1 MQINKNMGEILKN
14 WEGEKITSNLV
25 RKNTSFQ
32 EKNSTFVRFKDKDE
46 KRVER
51 ILSEM
56 EKSYQRLEKVLDIF
70 NRMR

>member
-1 MQINKNMGEILKN
+1 MGEILKN
-14 WEGEKITSNLV
+14 WESEKITSNLV
-25 RKNTSFQ
+25 RKNPSFQ
-32 EKNSTFVRFKDKDE
+32 EKNSTFIRFKDKDE

-56 EKSYQRLEKVLDIF
+56 EESYQRLEKVLDIF

>member
-14 WEGEKITSNLV
+14 WESEKITSNLV
-25 RKNTSFQ
+25 RKDTSFQ

-56 EKSYQRLEKVLDIF
+56 EESYQRLEKVLDIF

>member
-14 WEGEKITSNLV
+14 WESEKITSNLV
-25 RKNTSFQ
+25 RKDTSFQ
-32 EKNSTFVRFKDKDE
+32 EKNSPFVRFKDKDE

-56 EKSYQRLEKVLDIF
+56 EESYQRLEKVLDIF

>member
-1 MQINKNMGEILKN
+1 MQISKNMGGILKN
-14 WEGEKITSNLV
+14 WESQKITSNLV
-25 RKNTSFQ
+25 RKNPSFQ
-32 EKNSTFVRFKDKDE
+32 EKNSSLTRFKDKDE

-56 EKSYQRLEKVLDIF
+56 EESYQRLEKVLDIF

>member
-1 MQINKNMGEILKN
+1 MGEILKN
-14 WEGEKITSNLV
+14 WESEKITSNLV
-25 RKNTSFQ
+25 RKNPSFQ
-32 EKNSTFVRFKDKDE
+32 EKNSSLTRFKDKDE

-56 EKSYQRLEKVLDIF
+56 EESYQRLEKVLDIF

>member
-1 MQINKNMGEILKN
+1 MGEMLKN
-14 WEGEKITSNLV
+14 WESEKITSNV
-25 RKNTSFQ
+25 GRKVTSFQ
-32 EKNSTFVRFKDKDE
+32 EKSSPFIRFKDKDD

-56 EKSYQRLEKVLDIF
+56 EESYQRLEKVLDIF

>member
-1 MQINKNMGEILKN
+1 MGEILKN
-14 WEGEKITSNLV
+14 WESEKITSNLG

-32 EKNSTFVRFKDKDE
+32 EKNSPFIRFKDKDE

-56 EKSYQRLEKVLDIF
+56 EESYQRLEKVLDIF

>member
-1 MQINKNMGEILKN
+1 MQISKNMGEILKN
-14 WEGEKITSNLV
+14 WESEKITSNLV

-56 EKSYQRLEKVLDIF
+56 EESYQRLEKVLDIF

>member
-1 MQINKNMGEILKN
+1 MGGILKN
-14 WEGEKITSNLV
+14 WESQKITSNLV
-25 RKNTSFQ
+25 RKNPSFQ
-32 EKNSTFVRFKDKDE
+32 EKNSSLTRFKDKDE

-56 EKSYQRLEKVLDIF
+56 EESYQRLEKVLDIF

>member
-1 MQINKNMGEILKN
+1 MQISKNMGEILKN
-14 WEGEKITSNLV
+14 WKSEKITSNLV

-56 EKSYQRLEKVLDIF
+56 EESYQRLEKVLDIF

>member
-1 MQINKNMGEILKN
+1 MQISKNMGEILKN
-14 WEGEKITSNLV
+14 WESQKITSNLV
-25 RKNTSFQ
+25 RKNPSFQ
-32 EKNSTFVRFKDKDE
+32 EKNSSLTRFKDKDE

-56 EKSYQRLEKVLDIF
+56 EESYQRLEKVLDIF

>member
-1 MQINKNMGEILKN
+1 MQISKNMGEILKN
-14 WEGEKITSNLV
+14 WESEKITSNLG
-25 RKNTSFQ
+25 RKDTSFQ
-32 EKNSTFVRFKDKDE
+32 EKSSPFIRFKDKDE

-56 EKSYQRLEKVLDIF
+56 EESYQRLEKVLDIF

>member
-1 MQINKNMGEILKN
+1 MQISKNMGEILKN
-14 WEGEKITSNLV
+14 WESEKITSNLV
-25 RKNTSFQ
+25 RKNPSFQ

-56 EKSYQRLEKVLDIF
+56 EESYQRLEKVLDIF

>member
-1 MQINKNMGEILKN
+1 MGEILKN
-14 WEGEKITSNLV
+14 WESQKITSNLV
-25 RKNTSFQ
+25 RKNPSFQ
-32 EKNSTFVRFKDKDE
+32 EKNSSLTRFKDKDE

-56 EKSYQRLEKVLDIF
+56 EESYQRLEKVLDIF

>member
-1 MQINKNMGEILKN
+1 MGEILKN
-14 WEGEKITSNLV
+14 WESEKITSNLV

-56 EKSYQRLEKVLDIF
+56 EESYQRLEKVLDIF

>member
-1 MQINKNMGEILKN
+1 MQISKNMGEILKN
-14 WEGEKITSNLV
+14 WESEKITSNLV

-32 EKNSTFVRFKDKDE
+32 EKNSSFIRFKDKDQ

-56 EKSYQRLEKVLDIF
+56 ENSYQRLGKVLDIF

>member
-1 MQINKNMGEILKN
+1 MGEILKN
-14 WEGEKITSNLV
+14 WESEKITSNLV

-32 EKNSTFVRFKDKDE
+32 EKNSSFIRFKDKDQ

-56 EKSYQRLEKVLDIF
+56 ENSYQRLGKVLDIF

>member
-1 MQINKNMGEILKN
+1 MREILKN
-14 WEGEKITSNLV
+14 WESEKITSNLV

-56 EKSYQRLEKVLDIF
+56 EESYQRLEKVLDIF